1 MKMLLASSFIIN
13 FNNFVSLLSQ
23 VYLTERVYT
32 YVNGMSELANLDNA
46 NDTPLIVKI
55 KKAVL
60 LWEFTY

>member
-13 FNNFVSLLSQ
+13 FSNFVSLLSQ